1 MSGFSE
7 DEIAAEMNRRRDTI
21 KCRDAEHLENMQR
34 AERDA
39 CDTVCLSCA
48 TPVKSYLVSD
58 PKYPLCDTCLGE

>member
-7 DEIAAEMNRRRDTI
+7 DEIAAEMNRRRDAI
-21 KCRDAEHLENMQR
+21 RYLDAEHLENMRR
-34 AERDA
+34 AERNE

-58 PKYPLCDTCLGE
+58 PKYPLCETCLGD